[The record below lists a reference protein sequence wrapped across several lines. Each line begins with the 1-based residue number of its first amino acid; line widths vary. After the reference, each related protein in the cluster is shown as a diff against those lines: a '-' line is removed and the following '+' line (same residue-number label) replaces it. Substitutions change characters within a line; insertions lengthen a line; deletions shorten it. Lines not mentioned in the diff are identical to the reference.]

1 MNRNWKILSSELV
14 IILLIFLGVFISV
27 VVVEYEGGAAK
38 EISEKLEKKTQ

>member
-27 VVVEYEGGAAK
+27 VVEYEGGAAK